1 MNKKVTLYFNDY
13 CGHCKNLKA
22 WFTKNNI
29 PFEALNTEKK
39 EVSDELVQ
47 RGITAIPFTVIEN
60 TLTGEKEEII
70 GFNEQRF
77 ENTFQ

>member
-47 RGITAIPFTVIEN
+47 
-60 TLTGEKEEII
+60 
-70 GFNEQRF
+70 
-77 ENTFQ
+77 